1 VLRGVVA
8 GSNRFGV
15 RRRRAAATKS
25 LRPVAPAGK
34 AGGSVAAKSSN
45 SPERANSR
53 VTFSPADQAK
63 ANASKLEQSS
73 TRLAIVNARKLPE
86 T

>member
-1 VLRGVVA
+1 
-8 GSNRFGV
+8 
-15 RRRRAAATKS
+15 
-25 LRPVAPAGK
+25 
-34 AGGSVAAKSSN
+34 
-45 SPERANSR
+45 

>member
-1 VLRGVVA
+1 
-8 GSNRFGV
+8 V
-15 RRRRAAATKS
+15 RISRAVFAAT
-25 LRPVAPAGK
+25 
-34 AGGSVAAKSSN
+34 
-45 SPERANSR
+45 
-53 VTFSPADQAK
+53 DQPK